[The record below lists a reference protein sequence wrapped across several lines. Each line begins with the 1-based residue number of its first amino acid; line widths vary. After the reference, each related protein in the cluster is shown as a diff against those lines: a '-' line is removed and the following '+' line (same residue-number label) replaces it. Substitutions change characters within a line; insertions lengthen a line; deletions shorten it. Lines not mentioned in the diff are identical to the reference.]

1 MNAIQELRVM
11 IGSELERI
19 KFLLSERRRLLLAG
33 VAKSP
38 VCFGVSQRV
47 RLCIDSYFINLST
60 LRVTSI

>member
-11 IGSELERI
+11 IGSELERM

-47 RLCIDSYFINLST
+47 SCVLTAILLAFES
-60 LRVTSI
+60 